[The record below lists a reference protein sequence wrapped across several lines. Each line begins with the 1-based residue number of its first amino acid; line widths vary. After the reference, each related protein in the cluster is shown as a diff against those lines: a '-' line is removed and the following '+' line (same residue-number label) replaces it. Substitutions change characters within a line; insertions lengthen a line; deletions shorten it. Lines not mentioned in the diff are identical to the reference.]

1 MKDSNKTKGTKKATK
16 SKLISKKNK
25 VSKLSEKEKKLKKS
39 SIQKQTPISKL
50 QWSIKDSFSKIGNT
64 YIVVVTCKG
73 HIYADTVPTQIDFIS
88 YRDFLATIADN
99 ISIGENTF
107 KVEGTIKVTDIPEIN
122 AQMITAIYKGD
133 RYVNAYGDVFDKILG
148 MSTLIG
154 GNIIFSGVNAGLNKE
169 EATKVINWVINKLQ
183 NSEQIISFDK

>member
-1 MKDSNKTKGTKKATK
+1 MKDSNKIKGTKKATK

-169 EATKVINWVINKLQ
+169 EATKVINWIINKLQ